1 MTFVIFRRAAQDYDG
16 RKMSQNLISLS
27 SPLLAGA
34 AGLAGCRADF
44 PVFRHHP
51 GLVFL
56 DSAASTQKPQQ
67 IIDAIAEFYAGGYAN
82 IHRGAYRL
90 SAQATDQ
97 FEAVRE
103 RAAQFFK
110 APAAESIIF
119 TRNATEAVNLV
130 AYSWGLR
137 NLNAGDVVLV
147 SEMEHHANL
156 VPWHLVTGL
165 RGARVEAV
173 RMTPE
178 GRLDLEDYAQKLQL
192 PNLKLVALQH
202 ISNAL
207 GTIHPAK
214 QLVDMAHRHGKPI
227 LLDGAQAAPHM
238 PLNLSELGADFYVLS
253 AHKMLG
259 PSGVGLLIAQPQHL
273 RDMPPFLGGGDMIRE
288 VYTDRSTYADLP
300 NRFEAGTPAI
310 AEVVGF
316 GAALAYLE
324 ALGME
329 NIHAHES
336 ELFQYA
342 QGQLNLIEGVDLYGP
357 ESSSEHSE
365 RAGVLSFNVRGAHAH
380 DVAGFLDEANICV
393 RAGHHCAQPLMRALD
408 VVSTARA
415 SFYVYNTRE
424 DVDALAREL
433 RDIATFFG
441 ENL

>member
-1 MTFVIFRRAAQDYDG
+1 MTEATI
-16 RKMSQNLISLS
+16 N
-27 SPLLAGA
+27 PH
-34 AGLAGCRADF
+34 AGLHNCKSDF

-51 GLVFL
+51 ALVFL

-67 IIDAIAEFYAGGYAN
+67 VIDEIASFYAQGYAN

-90 SAQATDQ
+90 SAHATDR

-103 RAAQFFK
+103 KAAQFFK
-110 APAAESIIF
+110 APAADSSIF

-137 NLNAGDVVLV
+137 HLNAGDVVLV

-156 VPWHLVTGL
+156 VPWHLVTQL

-173 RMTPE
+173 RMTPD
-178 GRLDLEDYAQKLQL
+178 GRLDLDDYAQKVRN
-192 PNLKLVALQH
+192 PNVKLVALQH
-202 ISNAL
+202 VSNAL

-214 QLVDMAHRHGKPI
+214 QLVNMAHGQGKLI
-227 LLDGAQAAPHM
+227 LMDGAQAAPHM

-259 PSGVGLLIAQPQHL
+259 PSGVGLLLAQPQHL
-273 RDMPPFLGGGDMIRE
+273 KDMPPFLGGGDMIRE
-288 VYTDRSTYADLP
+288 VYAERSTYADLP

-316 GAALAYLE
+316 GAALDYLDG
-324 ALGME
+324 LGMDR
-329 NIHAHES
+329 IHAYES
-336 ELFQYA
+336 ELFGY
-342 QGQLNLIEGVDLYGP
+342 GLKQLQTVKGIELYGP
-357 ESSSEHSE
+357 DTE
-365 RAGVLSFNVRGAHAH
+365 RAGVISFNVRGAHAH

-415 SFYVYNTRE
+415 GFYVYNTRE

-433 RDIATFFG
+433 RDIVSFFG
-441 ENL
+441 ENA